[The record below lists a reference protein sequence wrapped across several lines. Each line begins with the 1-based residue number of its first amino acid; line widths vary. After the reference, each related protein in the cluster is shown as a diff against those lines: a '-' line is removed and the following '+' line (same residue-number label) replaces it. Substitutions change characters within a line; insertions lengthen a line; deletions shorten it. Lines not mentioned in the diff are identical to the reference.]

1 MTDETIDTSAE
12 AGDDTPVQD
21 VAAPSETN
29 LTIQDLT
36 TCMQIIAVCGNRG
49 AIKAEEMA
57 VVGTV
62 YNKIYKFLDASGALQ
77 KAPET
82 TGEEGAG
89 TATAETTADDIT
101 DEAAE

>member
-1 MTDETIDTSAE
+1 MTNETINENTEDANE
-12 AGDDTPVQD
+12 TPVQD
-21 VAAPSETN
+21 VAPSETN

-36 TCMQIIAVCGNRG
+36 TCMQIIAVCGQRG

-62 YNKIYKFLDASGALQ
+62 YNKIFAFLDASGAI
-77 KAPET
+77 KRPDAET
-82 TGEEGAG
+82 TGEA
-89 TATAETTADDIT
+89 ADDSGSAVESIPT